1 MRREDFSMRR
11 LFALRHEL
19 SGVLLPPEVHDSVD
33 VPLPMVM
40 SLRPLQTILQMPAGW
55 VNRWQLQVI
64 ESASIAIWLTVSRP

>member
-33 VPLPMVM
+33 VPLQMQFVDDAT
-40 SLRPLQTILQMPAGW
+40 LDDGLHDRLLQPHQEIMPPFTLVQGQ
-55 VNRWQLQVI
+55 RY
-64 ESASIAIWLTVSRP
+64 